1 MKKIIYI
8 AAAAAALAAV
18 SCTRDLEWENAVDV
32 ADQNLTLTFSCG
44 DLATRADGDES
55 TPVDGVNNE
64 NRVNRIDFF
73 IFPLNS
79 EGTVDGSTEYVYSGE
94 LVPEA
99 QASDNKYTKVITG
112 DAALKLSKIFP
123 AGATKAMVFAV
134 ANYYGK
140 EGITVKTWDDI
151 HALEV
156 GDTFTKDA
164 GEGFGTRWPHPMET
178 NHEELFFVMTG
189 EKEIELKT
197 GQYAIDETIPLK
209 RLASKVTVEFDYTHS
224 VYKDEKGVTW
234 VPENLLTDKPEL
246 EEARVY
252 LSNAFCHATLGGP
265 QTRTPLIPDGKSE
278 SSKYVPRPDR
288 DIFEYAYDF
297 LADAKEGQ
305 LHYYYTY
312 PYPVSIDAN
321 GDNQPYLKL
330 VLPWYGYKNYGT
342 ADEVFYKKK
351 EVYYKVVLP
360 SNSITESN
368 KLYQYKVDVRII
380 GSDTEV
386 EVTGEEYRV
395 KEWLSSAIPTSVAT
409 GLYLSL
415 DIPKD
420 EYDMYSD
427 LAEILFVSSG
437 DVQVIVNEIYQLN
450 LSGSAPKKEYFMKG
464 NVVTDSTALLTKK
477 GISKEDI
484 EDWVTIES
492 STLKI
497 SHEMDNRLMVNG
509 GKNNAFDLSPYIFN
523 VTLHLVAAGTDTSFD
538 RTITVT
544 QYPSMYA
551 TSVKSNGSVWVNTYS
566 RSKYAEAAN
575 VYIGNS
581 SYGYQYMPHNDNG
594 QRIGSFA
601 DPTLVTGEGTNN
613 SQHCIIIHPTILDP
627 ALGLVIGEAR
637 EAVGGTLD
645 NIGGL
650 TNYKAGRSDD
660 SARKVVS
667 PGFMI
672 ASSYGKTIPLQNF
685 DRAKERCASYQ
696 ENGYPAGRWRI
707 PTQGEIEFLIKLSD
721 YKFIPSLFNARYWQS
736 DGNYYESEEA
746 ENNHV
751 FVRCVYDVWYW
762 GEEPVATGDEAKE
775 WLGFRDNN

>member
-18 SCTRDLEWENAVDV
+18 SCTRDLEWKNAVDV

-44 DLATRADGDES
+44 DLATRADGDE
-55 TPVDGVNNE
+55 TTTVDGVNNE

-112 DAALKLSKIFP
+112 DADLKLSEIFP
-123 AGATKAMVFAV
+123 DGATKAMVFAV

-197 GQYAIDETIPLK
+197 GQYVIDDTVPLK
-209 RLASKVTVEFDYTHS
+209 RLASKVTVEFDYSHS
-224 VYKDEKGVTW
+224 VYTDEKGVTW
-234 VPENLLTDKPEL
+234 VPENLLAVKPVQ

-265 QTRTPLIPDGKSE
+265 QTRTPLIPDGKNGSI
-278 SSKYVPRPDR
+278 YIPRPDR

-297 LADAKEGQ
+297 LADATDDQ

-312 PYPVSIDAN
+312 PYPAAIDAN

-342 ADEVFYKKK
+342 ADEFFYKKK

-395 KEWLSSAIPTSVAT
+395 KDWLANEAISSSVAT
-409 GLYLSL
+409 GRFISL

-427 LAEILFVSSG
+427 LAEILFISSG
-437 DVQVIVNEIYQLN
+437 EVEISHLTIYQDDFSSVNSDKIYFINDNDYKKDRTTTDIAGTQLQN
-450 LSGSAPKKEYFMKG
+450 WVKIDGTQVKVQHQMNNDYSDKDFDAAPMTF
-464 NVVTDSTALLTKK
+464 V
-477 GISKEDI
+477 I
-484 EDWVTIES
+484 
-492 STLKI
+492 
-497 SHEMDNRLMVNG
+497 
-509 GKNNAFDLSPYIFN
+509 
-523 VTLHLVAAGTDTSFD
+523 TLHLKNETSIRFD

-544 QYPSMYA
+544 QYPALY
-551 TSVKSNGSVWVNTYS
+551 VKMEEHFGHVFVNEYGSENNYVNAWDNRGAPNYYNSYNDRFLGSILPQNYQFPSSQQGGGTNPNNYTVYVSNLAGTNWV
-566 RSKYAEAAN
+566 
-575 VYIGNS
+575 IGN
-581 SYGYQYMPHNDNG
+581 
-594 QRIGSFA
+594 
-601 DPTLVTGEGTNN
+601 PTEEV
-613 SQHCIIIHPTILDP
+613 D
-627 ALGLVIGEAR
+627 
-637 EAVGGTLD
+637 LD
-645 NIGGL
+645 NLISG
-650 TNYKAGRSDD
+650 YRKA
-660 SARKVVS
+660 SAVNSGILVAPSFK
-667 PGFMI
+667 I
-672 ASSYGKTIPLQNF
+672 ASSYGAIPNGQGLYGVPTY
-685 DRAKERCASYQ
+685 DGAVKRCASYQ
-696 ENGYPAGRWRI
+696 ENGYPAGRWRVPTEAEILFCISLSEYGKI
-707 PTQGEIEFLIKLSD
+707 PT
-721 YKFIPSLFNARYWQS
+721 LFGGAYYASSGRYYSTS
-736 DGNYYESEEA
+736 DGDFLEA
-746 ENNHV
+746 NRAS
-751 FVRCVYDVWYW
+751 VRCVYDVWYW
-762 GEEPVATGDEAKE
+762 GEEKSDACYSGDDAQGNKLYNT
-775 WLGFRDNN
+775 WGGFQN

>member
-18 SCTRDLEWENAVDV
+18 SCTRDLEWKNAVDV

-55 TPVDGVNNE
+55 TTVDGVNNE

-123 AGATKAMVFAV
+123 DGATKAMVFAV

-140 EGITVKTWDDI
+140 EGITVKSWDDI

-178 NHEELFFVMTG
+178 DHEELFFVMTG

-197 GQYAIDETIPLK
+197 GQYVIDDTVPLK
-209 RLASKVTVEFDYTHS
+209 RLASKVTVEFDYSHS
-224 VYKDEKGVTW
+224 VYTDEKGVTW
-234 VPENLLTDKPEL
+234 VPENLLTEKPEL

-278 SSKYVPRPDR
+278 SSIYVPRPDR

-297 LADAKEGQ
+297 LADATEGQ

-312 PYPVSIDAN
+312 PYPAAIDAN

-342 ADEVFYKKK
+342 ADEFFYKKK

-395 KEWLSSAIPTSVAT
+395 KEWLSNDAISSSVAT
-409 GLYLSL
+409 GRYISL
-415 DIPKD
+415 EIPKD
-420 EYDMYSD
+420 TYDMYSD

-437 DVQVIVNEIYQLN
+437 DVEVIVNEIYQLN
-450 LSGSAPKKEYFMKG
+450 LSGSAPKKEYFMKD
-464 NVVTDSTALLTKK
+464 NTVTDSTALLTKK
-477 GISKEDI
+477 GISAEDI

-497 SHEMDNRLMVNG
+497 SHEMDNRIMVNG
-509 GKNNAFDLSPYIFN
+509 QKNNAFDMSPYIFK
-523 VTLHLVAAGTDTSFD
+523 VTLHLVAAGTDTAFD
-538 RTITVT
+538 RTLTIT

-551 TSVKSNGSVWVNTYS
+551 TSVKSNASVFVNGYS
-566 RSKYAEAAN
+566 YANPAEIN
-575 VYIGNS
+575 NSGNH
-581 SYGYQYMPHNDNG
+581 YAWNNRTNGNND
-594 QRIGSFA
+594 QRRIGSIQN
-601 DPTLVTGEGTNN
+601 PSNVNGSGTNN
-613 SQHCIIIHPTILDP
+613 SQHSIIIHPTILDSS
-627 ALGLVIGEAR
+627 LGLVIGEAR
-637 EAVGGTLD
+637 EATGSSLD
-645 NIGGL
+645 YISV

-660 SARKVVS
+660 AAKKVVS

-672 ASSYGKTIPLQNF
+672 ASSYGKTQPMSF

-721 YKFIPSLFNARYWQS
+721 YGFIPSLFNARYWQS
-736 DGNYYESEEA
+736 DGNYYESSGSDSES
-746 ENNHV
+746 V
-751 FVRCVYDVWYW
+751 YVRCVYDVWYW
-762 GEEPVATGDEAKE
+762 GEEPVASGDAAKE
-775 WLGFRDNN
+775 WLGFRD